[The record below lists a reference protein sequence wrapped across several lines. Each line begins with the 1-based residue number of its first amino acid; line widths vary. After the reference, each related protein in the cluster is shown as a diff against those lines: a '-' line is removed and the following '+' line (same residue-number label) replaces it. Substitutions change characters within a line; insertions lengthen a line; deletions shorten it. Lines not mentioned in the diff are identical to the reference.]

1 MTADTQYD
9 ATSIDQVRTLRA
21 SGDLAG
27 FQAVVS
33 QVRDLAERGLVDI
46 EFEHPESTTGQKL
59 IDILRY
65 RRIR

>member
-9 ATSIDQVRTLRA
+9 ATRIDQVRTLRA
-21 SGDLAG
+21 TGDVAC

-46 EFEHPESTTGQKL
+46 EFEHPETTTGHKF
-59 IDILRY
+59 IDVLRY
-65 RRIR
+65 RRIQ